1 MILQV
6 TNVKYLHD
14 YQLWL
19 RFNDNSEGI
28 VDLDGE
34 LWGTVFNPLKDLTLF
49 CQAKLDKELATVVWP
64 NGADF
69 APEFLHALLI
79 KKIGLLNKSNKA

>member
-6 TNVKYLHD
+6 ISVKYLHD

-19 RFNDNSEGI
+19 RFNNDSEG
-28 VDLDGE
+28 VVNLDGE
-34 LWGTVFNPLKDLTLF
+34 LWGALFDPLRDLTLF

-64 NGADF
+64 NGADL
-69 APEFLHALLI
+69 APEFLHALL
-79 KKIGLLNKSNKA
+79 K